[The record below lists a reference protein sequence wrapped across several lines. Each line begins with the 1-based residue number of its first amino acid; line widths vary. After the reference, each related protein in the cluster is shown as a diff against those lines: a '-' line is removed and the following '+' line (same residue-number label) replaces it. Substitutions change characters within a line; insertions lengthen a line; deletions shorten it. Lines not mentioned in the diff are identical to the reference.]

1 MKKFFVLLLVSI
13 GLFVKSFAN
22 NNPMPVAVVSGKM
35 NEFKSGEMILY
46 KAEDGMRVKYAS
58 YQKKKDNQFAFAIPL
73 RKAGLFYL
81 SDQSGWFYIRLYLK
95 PGDQVEL
102 NVNYSGMYEIV
113 KGSAENKLLFQWF
126 KKVAVLTIPAFN
138 TSDTTT
144 YRSFFSKAKELKP
157 QASAFKKTI
166 RTTDSKFNNI
176 LNQVIDIDVEYAA
189 FRFCF
194 TPRSI
199 SPSATELSDFLSQF
213 VSPKKYC
220 NARLLSLGE
229 SVDLLGLYITA
240 NFMLSS
246 PAGRDSIQKSLQKRC
261 EFFCNDTIKGAFIV
275 SGFSR
280 YRFYDEF
287 TLNVSPV
294 KQFLLTNDQ
303 MEAYDEKL
311 KQFDTLLRAGKPS
324 LNFQLPD
331 VSGKRV
337 AMSDLKGKI
346 VLVDV
351 WATWCAPCKA
361 EIPYLKKLEEE
372 FKGLD
377 VAFVSVSV
385 DKKEDREKWTKF
397 IEKEELGGIQL
408 FAGEYKSFDD
418 FYKVNAIPR
427 FMVFDKEGKIV
438 NIDAPRPSTPELKQ
452 LLENTLNGK

>member
-1 MKKFFVLLLVSI
+1 
-13 GLFVKSFAN
+13 
-22 NNPMPVAVVSGKM
+22 
-35 NEFKSGEMILY
+35 
-46 KAEDGMRVKYAS
+46 
-58 YQKKKDNQFAFAIPL
+58 
-73 RKAGLFYL
+73 
-81 SDQSGWFYIRLYLK
+81 
-95 PGDQVEL
+95 
-102 NVNYSGMYEIV
+102 
-113 KGSAENKLLFQWF
+113 
-126 KKVAVLTIPAFN
+126 
-138 TSDTTT
+138 
-144 YRSFFSKAKELKP
+144 
-157 QASAFKKTI
+157 
-166 RTTDSKFNNI
+166 
-176 LNQVIDIDVEYAA
+176 VEYAA

-199 SPSATELSDFLSQF
+199 SPSATELSDFLNQF

-246 PAGRDSIQKSLQKRC
+246 AQGRDSIQKSLQKRC

-294 KQFLLTNDQ
+294 KQYLLTSDQ

-331 VSGKRV
+331 VNGKRV

-361 EIPYLKKLEEE
+361 EIPHLKKLEEE

-377 VAFVSVSV
+377 VVFVSVSV

-397 IEKEELGGIQL
+397 VEKEELGGIQL
-408 FAGEYKSFDD
+408 FAGENKSFDD
-418 FYKVNAIPR
+418 FYKVTAIPR
-427 FMVFDKEGKIV
+427 FMIFDKEGKIID
-438 NIDAPRPSTPELKQ
+438 IDAARPSQPELKT
-452 LLENTLNGK
+452 LLYTLVKQ